1 MGSTDIN
8 SMFGAGRYLVG
19 GGEQYVKVPKSYSL
33 NELGRQSYSFSM
45 WAKLENQPDTEAF
58 DSFYASGYERVPN
71 DLYFNDINEL
81 IALQPSGTRIYR
93 MTGQRFGWIWMETE
107 NLN

>member
-1 MGSTDIN
+1 MLRFPSLI
-8 SMFGAGRYLVG
+8 
-19 GGEQYVKVPKSYSL
+19 PL

-45 WAKLENQPDTEAF
+45 WAKLENQPDIEAF

-81 IALQPSGTRIYR
+81 IALQPSGTGIY
-93 MTGQRFGWIWMETE
+93 
-107 NLN
+107 